1 MTDTPDPP
9 PTALEPPVTPPGPSP
24 AFPPPSIPPGTP
36 AGRPR
41 IWQAAVLF
49 VAFGVIAGG
58 SCAAFLGGLSPGQSN
73 DLWSFVFV
81 ASVPLAAG
89 AFALLVFR
97 LWRRR
102 FAEAWPSVG
111 QALLMGLAGAGLA
124 IGGCGG
130 WAMTMEATALLPVA
144 FGLGALFVLGVAL
157 AVGAGELF
165 VIGIFRL
172 ILQRPGAR

>member
-1 MTDTPDPP
+1 MNPRDSVPPPTPPDPP
-9 PTALEPPVTPPGPSP
+9 GLSVPPAAPT
-24 AFPPPSIPPGTP
+24 
-36 AGRPR
+36 AGRPSV
-41 IWQAAVLF
+41 WQALLLF
-49 VAFGVIAGG
+49 VAFGIIAGG
-58 SCAAFLGGLSPGQSN
+58 SCAAFLGGLSPGRSN
-73 DLWSFVFV
+73 DLWSFLFV

-111 QALLMGLAGAGLA
+111 QALLMGMAGAVLA
-124 IGGCGG
+124 AGGCGG
-130 WAMTMEATALLPVA
+130 FTMTMEGTALLPIA

-165 VIGIFRL
+165 FIALARL
-172 ILQRPGAR
+172 IVSPRK